1 MWFLDAS
8 ENISESYEIPLIDNT
23 TLKFIRK
30 HSHEFASE
38 FGSETTLYQLSE
50 LLDDSIKAE
59 TNSALL
65 KILSER
71 GKVSCSTLQ
80 SIDNDAREKCDPKE
94 LIQILFE
101 SSTLE
106 SCDPVIL
113 ELFHS

>member
-1 MWFLDAS
+1 MWFLDES
-8 ENISESYEIPLIDNT
+8 ENVSESYEIPLIDNT
-23 TLKFIRK
+23 ALKFIRK

-38 FGSETTLYQLSE
+38 FGPETTLYQLSE
-50 LLDDSIKAE
+50 LLDDSTKAE
-59 TNSALL
+59 SNSALL

-71 GKVSCSTLQ
+71 GKVSSSTLQ
-80 SIDNDAREKCDPKE
+80 SIDDNAKEKCDPKA

-106 SCDPVIL
+106 SCDPIIL